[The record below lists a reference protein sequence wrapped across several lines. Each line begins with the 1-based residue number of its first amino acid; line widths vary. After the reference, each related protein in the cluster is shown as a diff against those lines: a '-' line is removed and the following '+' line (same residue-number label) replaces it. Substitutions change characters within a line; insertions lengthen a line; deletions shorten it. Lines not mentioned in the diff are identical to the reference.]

1 MSGELVL
8 PPLPTSCRK
17 ARTFPRDEAEVGRM
31 AAQTL
36 GYGGQ
41 DFGELSRAAVLVLEG
56 VAVKRR
62 KRAVESWSN
71 GVLELWRDKVSP
83 YR

>member
-8 PPLPTSCRK
+8 PPSPTSCRK

-41 DFGELSRAAVLVLEG
+41 AVLVLEG

-62 KRAVESWSN
+62 KGAVESWSN
-71 GVLELWRDKVSP
+71 GVLELWSDKVSP